1 MSFRIKLNVFEGP
14 FDLLLHL
21 IKVNEMDIY
30 DIPIAKITHQYME
43 YIHIMQALDL
53 EVAGEFLV
61 MAATLINIKSRH
73 LLPSGELMED
83 EEEINEILSAKELI
97 RQLVE
102 YRKFK
107 EMARSLR
114 QCEENQAQIFYRH
127 NIEPILPEP
136 EREEPLREDLHLLFD
151 AFSRVLRYAE
161 AGDYHQVLE
170 EHFTVENKMQ
180 YLSSLVEKADMLNLL
195 DVFKKCLTRN
205 ETIVTFLAVLELCKR
220 RQVRV
225 KQSGQFKDILI
236 YPWEKQLDYVR

>member
-14 FDLLLHL
+14 FDLLLYL

-30 DIPIAKITHQYME
+30 DIPIAKITQQYLE

-61 MAATLINIKSRH
+61 MAATLLNIKSRH
-73 LLPSGELMED
+73 LLPSGELLED
-83 EEEINEILSAKELI
+83 EEEIDEILSAKELI

-107 EMARSLR
+107 EMAWSLR
-114 QCEENQAQIFYRH
+114 LREEDQSRVFFRY

-136 EREEPLREDLHLLFD
+136 EREEPLREDLHLLFS

-161 AGDYHQVLE
+161 TRDYHQVLE
-170 EHFTVENKMQ
+170 ENITVEDKMD
-180 YLSSLVEKADMLNLL
+180 YLSLLLGKSDVLNLM
-195 DVFKKCLTRN
+195 DIFKKCLTRN
-205 ETIVTFLAVLELCKR
+205 ETIVTFLAMLELCKR
-220 RQVRV
+220 KQIRV
-225 KQSGQFKDILI
+225 KQSGPFKDILI
-236 YPWEKQLDYVR
+236 YSWESQPDYV